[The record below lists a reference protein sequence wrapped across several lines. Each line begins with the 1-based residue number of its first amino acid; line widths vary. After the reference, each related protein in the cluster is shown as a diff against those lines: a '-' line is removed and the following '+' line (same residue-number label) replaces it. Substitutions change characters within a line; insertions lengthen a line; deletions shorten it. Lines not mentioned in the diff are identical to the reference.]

1 MYLAGILASD
11 MIPVCLHGANLG
23 DFGENLSFTQIRK
36 KEQWL
41 PSNIG
46 NFNGNPSSFD
56 DCNVNLVN

>member
-11 MIPVCLHGANLG
+11 LIPVCLHGANLG

-36 KEQWL
+36 KEQWF

-46 NFNGNPSSFD
+46 NFNVSSS
-56 DCNVNLVN
+56 